1 MTPAGLRE
9 AITATRKRVRDIPG
23 FGKGQRCQGKWSR
36 EAVTAYTQLR
46 TNAGPFRAF
55 LASERG
61 GRKVRSGNCRRCKA
75 NVAETGEHIVFE
87 CNDGFRSSLRQR
99 HIAGARTWEDLDRPR
114 HKHKVGVGG
123 APAQDEED
131 LVETFFAGILRRI
144 AEELDGEESEEEE
157 VTEEVLVAGEDVV
170 DEAQVARED
179 GVVAQAA
186 GEEGGQFDGF
196 LGVVE

>member
-1 MTPAGLRE
+1 MSTTFDDILLSQCSVYIVVYSA
-9 AITATRKRVRDIPG
+9 RVMLFFIKLIKSFIYIEYYYFFIG
-23 FGKGQRCQGKWSR
+23 
-36 EAVTAYTQLR
+36 
-46 TNAGPFRAF
+46 AF

-61 GRKVRSGNCRRCKA
+61 GRKLRSGNCRRSKA

-131 LVETFFAGILRRI
+131 LVETFFAGILRQI

-186 GEEGGQFDGF
+186 GGEGGEFNAF
-196 LGVVE
+196 LGVVK